1 MNNTKRRRQT
11 TAEIALD
18 KTRKKKIIRSMP
30 NGLASFLGI
39 TTGIISPI
47 VDSATSLWQKIS
59 IRDANYV
66 QREDIEVITPSSVLD
81 GGDSDDDKSLDEY
94 DSDCPEDEETNGGIM
109 YQYLKNIQNNTI
121 SDKNTNW
128 NQECI

>member
-1 MNNTKRRRQT
+1 MNNTKRGRQT

-18 KTRKKKIIRSMP
+18 NTRKKKIIRSMS

-59 IRDANYV
+59 ISDANYV
-66 QREDIEVITPSSVLD
+66 DIE
-81 GGDSDDDKSLDEY
+81 K
-94 DSDCPEDEETNGGIM
+94 C
-109 YQYLKNIQNNTI
+109 LKLTKQA
-121 SDKNTNW
+121 
-128 NQECI
+128 

>member
-1 MNNTKRRRQT
+1 MNNTKQRRQT

-18 KTRKKKIIRSMP
+18 NTRKKKIIRSMS

-59 IRDANYV
+59 ISDANYV
-66 QREDIEVITPSSVLD
+66 DIEKCLKLAKQASISMPGNEWNMKEGITLEKTPSEIKDKFSAVLGSGFHAAQRIITPM
-81 GGDSDDDKSLDEY
+81 KHE
-94 DSDCPEDEETNGGIM
+94 
-109 YQYLKNIQNNTI
+109 
-121 SDKNTNW
+121 
-128 NQECI
+128 